1 MDSRKSF
8 SSSINDIVCACV
20 SVYTRLLF
28 GLGWSRQLG
37 PPACLEF
44 SHPFANS
51 AHSTEMWKDQ
61 GTKYIYEKY
70 IEVQY
75 VLQVF
80 AFLLFANSTSV
91 YVYI

>member
-1 MDSRKSF
+1 M
-8 SSSINDIVCACV
+8 ILCECVCV

-28 GLGWSRQLG
+28 GLGWSRS

-61 GTKYIYEKY
+61 GAKYIYEKY

-75 VLQVF
+75 VL
-80 AFLLFANSTSV
+80 
-91 YVYI
+91 